1 MLSGDLTMMTFL
13 LAAAAAA
20 AQPAVTK
27 DPDVH
32 CMAAYLIVAG
42 NAKDDATATAEDKA
56 GIQAIVMY
64 FLGKLD
70 ARRPGADFKGEI
82 MRLVASPDYATMLKT
97 DVERCSTEA
106 QGRGTYLQS
115 FGQGAEASPAKP

>member
-1 MLSGDLTMMTFL
+1 MMTFL

-20 AQPAVTK
+20 QPVVTK

-70 ARRPGADFKGEI
+70 ARRPGADFKSEI
-82 MRLVASPDYATMLKT
+82 MRLVATPDYGTTLKT

-106 QGRGTYLQS
+106 QGRGAYLQN
-115 FGQGAEASPAKP
+115 FGQSGEAAPAKP

>member
-1 MLSGDLTMMTFL
+1 MMPFL

-56 GIQAIVMY
+56 GIQSIIMY

-70 ARRPGADFKGEI
+70 ARRPGGDFKGEVI
-82 MRLVASPDYATMLKT
+82 QLVGAPDYATTLKT
-97 DVERCSTEA
+97 DIERCSTEA

-115 FGQGAEASPAKP
+115 FGQGAEAPVAKP